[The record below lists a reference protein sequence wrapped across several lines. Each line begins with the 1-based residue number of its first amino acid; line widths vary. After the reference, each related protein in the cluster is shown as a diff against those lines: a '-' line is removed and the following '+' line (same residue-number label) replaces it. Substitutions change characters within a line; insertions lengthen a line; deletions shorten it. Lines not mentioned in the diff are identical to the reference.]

1 LQDTTINAFKN
12 LVDYSLKRLDEIWNV
27 IIDKFMVD
35 RSHNE
40 KTKSDLLVS
49 LRSLFITG
57 SCYNTLKDAEFT
69 VAQAC
74 AQLEEL
80 VQKSSMAFQENSQ
93 IVLKDLGSRFYF
105 LSIIIAD
112 VQFNLRKKGRF
123 LN

>member
-1 LQDTTINAFKN
+1 MQDSTITVFKN
-12 LVDYSLKRLDEIWNV
+12 LVDFSLKRLDEIWNV

-35 RSHNE
+35 ISQNE
-40 KTKSDLLVS
+40 KIKSDLLVS

-57 SCYNTLKDAEFT
+57 ACYNTLKDAECT
-69 VAQAC
+69 AAQAC

-80 VQKSSMAFQENSQ
+80 VQKSSMTFQENSQ
-93 IVLKDLGSRFYF
+93 IVLKDFSSRLYF

-112 VQFNLRKKGRF
+112 IQFNFRKKGRL